1 MVPNAFR
8 LLPAVAALIAA
19 CSGGDG
25 RGSFDIETARNDG
38 KVSTSEMTGFT
49 LTRVSRTAEDDYVRT
64 LDYVTN
70 ATVHVVELHLSDLAD
85 ERRKRHRR
93 DAFTMTVIF
102 QRHRGEPRRH
112 SDTRSV
118 RLGSR

>member
-1 MVPNAFR
+1 MVPNASR
-8 LLPAVAALIAA
+8 LLSAGVVAALIAA

-64 LDYVTN
+64 LDYVAN
-70 ATVHVVELHLSDLAD
+70 ATANGGHDSGDSITGYRWWHFAYPTLLMSGAN
-85 ERRKRHRR
+85 
-93 DAFTMTVIF
+93 AI
-102 QRHRGEPRRH
+102 GA
-112 SDTRSV
+112 TRS
-118 RLGSR
+118 L